1 MIGRRR
7 GIRGMPDP
15 ETDDMGFPRTG
26 RSSAAILDELVALK
40 ADDVDW
46 QDGKV
51 FAYVYDAGPEAMR
64 LLKDAFSMYL
74 TENGLDPT
82 SFPSA
87 RELENRI
94 IGAAIELMQG
104 GPGARGTFTS
114 GGTESI
120 LLSVKTARDYARAE
134 RPGITRPE
142 LLLPETAHPAF
153 FKAAQYFDLVP
164 VVVPVDPATF
174 RAVPAAMAAA
184 ITTDTV
190 LMAGSAP
197 SYAHG
202 AVDPIEELGEI
213 ALRRGLLFHVDCC
226 VGGMYLPFARKLGC
240 DVPRADL
247 AVPGVTQLSMDFH
260 KWGYAAKG
268 ASAILYN
275 DGEAMRR
282 HQIFAWSGWTGYSVI
297 NPTVLS
303 TRGAGPL
310 AACWAILN
318 FLGEEGYLRLV
329 DGTQRA
335 AEAIRAGLRARP
347 DFRILGDPKLNL
359 FAFTSDTVDLFAL
372 SEEMKTQGWY
382 LQPQF
387 GFAAS
392 PANLHLSVGHSNVPQ
407 VDALFRDLDAAVARL
422 KGAGAGPMLRELP
435 AGLAELLAAPAPEV
449 LDQVAAL
456 LGAGEDGVP
465 GRMDQVNNLMNLLP
479 FAQRDELLK
488 EFVNR
493 IYAAR

>member
-1 MIGRRR
+1 
-7 GIRGMPDP
+7 
-15 ETDDMGFPRTG
+15 MGFPRHG
-26 RSSAAILDELVALK
+26 RARQQILEELKSLKGNDVA
-40 ADDVDW
+40 W

-51 FAYVYDAGPEAMR
+51 FAYVYDAGPEAMA
-64 LLKDAFSMYL
+64 LLKEAFSLYL

-87 RELENRI
+87 KELENRI
-94 IGAAIELMQG
+94 IAAAIDLMQG
-104 GPGARGTFTS
+104 GPEARGTFTA

-120 LLSVKTARDYARAE
+120 MLSVKTARDYARAN
-134 RPGITRPE
+134 RPQIIRPE

-153 FKAAQYFDLVP
+153 FKACHYLDVTP
-164 VVVPVDPATF
+164 VTVAVDPASF
-174 RAVPAAMAAA
+174 CAVPEAMERS
-184 ITTDTV
+184 ITANT
-190 LMAGSAP
+190 LMMVGSAP

-202 AVDPIEELGEI
+202 AVDPIEALGEV
-213 ALRRGLLFHVDCC
+213 ALRHRILFHVDCC
-226 VGGMYLPFARKLGC
+226 VGGMYLPFARKLGHE
-240 DVPRADL
+240 VPRVDL
-247 AVPGVTQLSMDFH
+247 AIPGVSQLSMDFH

-268 ASAILYN
+268 ASAILYK

-335 AEAIRAGLRARP
+335 SEAIRAGLRARP

-372 SEEMKTQGWY
+372 SEEMKRKGWF

-387 GFAAS
+387 GFSSS
-392 PANLHLSVGHSNVPQ
+392 PANLHLSVGHSNVAH
-407 VDALFRDLDAAVARL
+407 VEELLRDLDTAVAEL
-422 KGAGAGPMLRELP
+422 KARAAAPMLRELP
-435 AGLAELLAAPAPEV
+435 EEFAAMLANPGPELFAQLSALVGASGSALPE
-449 LDQVAAL
+449 
-456 LGAGEDGVP
+456 
-465 GRMDQVNNLMNLLP
+465 RMDQINNLMNVLP
-479 FAQRDELLK
+479 FEMRDALLK

-493 IYAAR
+493 IYAAA